1 MVRPGGGANV
11 LRGQRRS
18 THGGRI
24 TPTAASEPVPHAA
37 ETPSRRNH
45 VVVGATPAKEVGK
58 EPTPTI
64 TLGRPSSRQPHRH
77 RSAQWPPPNPGSAGD
92 HGSGGAGGGVINPKT
107 QATPTRPAG

>member
-77 RSAQWPPPNPGSAGD
+77 RSAQWPPPNPGSAG
-92 HGSGGAGGGVINPKT
+92 GSWEWWRWGWRNKSET
-107 QATPTRPAG
+107 QATPTRPAA